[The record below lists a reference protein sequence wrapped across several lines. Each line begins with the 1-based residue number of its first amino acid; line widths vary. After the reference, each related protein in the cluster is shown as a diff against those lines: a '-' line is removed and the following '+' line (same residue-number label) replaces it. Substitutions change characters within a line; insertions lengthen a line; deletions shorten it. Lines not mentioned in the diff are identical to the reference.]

1 LLAELCFNLSQ
12 IAQYQSATQK
22 MQKTTPI
29 KKEKN
34 TRTIKIQKKSPS
46 KKEKS
51 DSRG

>member
-1 LLAELCFNLSQ
+1 M
-12 IAQYQSATQK
+12 K
-22 MQKTTPI
+22 KPTPI